1 MRTMEEK
8 DGGKDRNKEWQ
19 AVKKTEKGPT
29 EKGDFANVIFFRAM
43 ENSFLFSVLIRLRA
57 CVI

>member
-1 MRTMEEK
+1 MRMTEEK
-8 DGGKDRNKEWQ
+8 REGKGRTETKNG
-19 AVKKTEKGPT
+19 KKKRKGST
-29 EKGDFANVIFFRAM
+29 GDFANVIFFRAM